1 MQLEGNNGKT
11 FAESFNVQCDIDVY
25 SVVNLAVFHM
35 IFFNL
40 NLIVLPWD
48 IFSDLLYWRKLYNGE
63 LYSLYDLPNYS
74 QDD

>member
-40 NLIVLPWD
+40 NLIVLP
-48 IFSDLLYWRKLYNGE
+48 
-63 LYSLYDLPNYS
+63 
-74 QDD
+74 